1 MAKLQEHTD
10 AYFSK
15 LKETL
20 DKIDRKKIQ
29 ETVDALMNAYKNA
42 KQVLMFGNGG
52 SAALA
57 SHFAVDLGK
66 GTISGC
72 EPWDK
77 GIMRGKKRFKVICL
91 NDNVPSMTPW
101 ANDSSYDNIFAE
113 QLENLV
119 NKGDVVIGVSGS
131 GNSPNVLNAIKLANE
146 KGAYTIGWTGYEG
159 GKIKD
164 LAKSCIVV
172 PVNSMRM
179 IEDAHLIL
187 EHMITA
193 YIYEEFKKQK

>member
-1 MAKLQEHTD
+1 MAKLSDHTD
-10 AYFSK
+10 SYFSK

-29 ETVDALMNAYKNA
+29 ETVDALMNAYKNDR
-42 KQVLMFGNGG
+42 QVLMFGNGG

-91 NDNVPSMTPW
+91 NDNVPSMTAW

-179 IEDAHLIL
+179 IEDIHLIL

>member
-1 MAKLQEHTD
+1 MAKLSDHTD
-10 AYFSK
+10 SYFAK
-15 LKETL
+15 LNKTL
-20 DKIDRKKIQ
+20 GKIDRKKIQ
-29 ETVDALMNAYKNA
+29 ETVDALMNAYKND

-91 NDNVPSMTPW
+91 NDNVPSMTAW